1 MILYAPAK
9 INLYL
14 EVLNKRPDGY
24 HNIETVFERIA
35 LYDKIVLRK
44 SDKIKVLCNNPNVP
58 TGKNGLIYRTISL
71 FKERAGVSKGV
82 EVEIFKKIPVASGLG
97 GGSSDAASLLV
108 GLDKFWSLSLAPAC
122 LLEIGKSLGA
132 DIAFFLN
139 KTSFAS
145 AGERGDRIIP
155 FEWKEAKF
163 WHLLISPPVK
173 TLSKDIYRMYSSEVR
188 KKPFSELTKGVRINK
203 ILSPGLMPTKPKK
216 MKSVIRNDLERV
228 VLKKEPIVERLK
240 AALGHI
246 GLTHSMVSGSGP
258 SVFSLFEKRKE
269 AMRAKGLLLKR
280 FPFVKGKGWWI
291 FIVPTA

>member
-14 EVLNKRPDGY
+14 KVLNKRPDGY

-44 SDKIKVLCNNPNVP
+44 SGKIKVLCNDPGVP
-58 TGKNGLIYRTISL
+58 TGRNGLIYRTISL
-71 FKERAGVSKGV
+71 FKERAGASKGV
-82 EVEIFKKIPVASGLG
+82 EVEISKKIPVASGLG
-97 GGSSDAASLLV
+97 GGSSDAASLLM
-108 GLDKFWSLSLAPAC
+108 GLNKFWGSSLGPAR

-139 KTSFAS
+139 KTSFAF
-145 AGERGDRIIP
+145 AGEKGDRIMP

-163 WHLLISPPVK
+163 WHLLISPPVR
-173 TLSKDIYRMYSSEVR
+173 TLSKDIYRMYSSEIR
-188 KKPFSELTKGVRINK
+188 KKPFSGLTKGVRINK
-203 ILSPGLMPTKPKK
+203 ILSPGLVPTKPKK
-216 MKSVIRNDLERV
+216 MKGLIRNDLEQA
-228 VLKKEPIVERLK
+228 VLRKEPIVERLK

-269 AMRAKGLLLKR
+269 AMRARGLLVKR
-280 FPFVKGKGWWI
+280 FPFVNGRGWRI
-291 FIVPTA
+291 FTVPTA

>member
-14 EVLNKRPDGY
+14 KVLNKRSDGY

-35 LYDKIVLRK
+35 LYDKIILRK
-44 SDKIKVLCNNPNVP
+44 SDKIKVLCNNSNVP
-58 TGKNGLIYRTISL
+58 TDKNSLIYKTISL

-82 EVEIFKKIPVASGLG
+82 EVKIFKKIPVASGLG
-97 GGSSDAASLLV
+97 GGSSDAASLLG
-108 GLDKFWSLSLAPAC
+108 GLSKFWGSSLDPAC
-122 LLEIGKSLGA
+122 LLKIGRSLGA

-139 KTSFAS
+139 KASFAF

-173 TLSKDIYRMYSSEVR
+173 TLSKDIYQMFSNEIR
-188 KKPFSELTKGVRINK
+188 KKPFSRLTKGMRINK
-203 ILSPGLMPTKPKK
+203 ILSPGLMATKPKK
-216 MKSVIRNDLERV
+216 MKNAIRNDLERV
-228 VLKKEPIVERLK
+228 VLKVQPIVNRLK

-269 AMRAKGLLLKR
+269 AMRAKGLLVKR
-280 FPFVKGKGWWI
+280 FPFVKGKGWRI